1 MLTATLRWRDQ
12 FKVTEAIKEEFP
24 DEVFG
29 KLGYV
34 YGKDK
39 SGRPVTC
46 LCSHFMGLGCGREI
60 DVDDVW
66 LCIGIICTGRIRI

>member
-34 YGKDK
+34 YGEDK

-46 LCSHFMGLGCGREI
+46 VFLILWARN
-60 DVDDVW
+60 
-66 LCIGIICTGRIRI
+66 